1 MDENYFMFWAI
12 WSAVAVSSSDI

>member
-1 MDENYFMFWAI
+1 VDENYFMFWAI